1 MKKILK
7 LILLIGVLSLTLTYL
22 QKVDAATYNG
32 KLYDVYHPNS
42 GFSVFA
48 AESTGYMDYNSWM
61 IKSSID
67 NRIYYCID
75 PAIALGE
82 AKEGSFN
89 YITGKSNIIG
99 KANITEDKYNKILL
113 ISYYGYGYKNANI
126 DHTSKKW
133 YGITQVMIWE
143 IMRPDLTWTF
153 KESRYSTPNKSLYT
167 KEVNEINTLV
177 KNHEKTA
184 SFTDKKLKLL
194 LGESI
199 TLTDTNNVLAYFFRV
214 NNPKNLTVKENN
226 NKVTI
231 TANKVGKEAINYS
244 KRTHTTEKFT
254 LFTSTIYQDIISMG
268 MPTLPYFQISVE
280 VTGGTVNLQK
290 VDSQTN
296 KNESQGEAT
305 LKDAIYGVYDHNNN
319 LVGEI
324 ITDEKGQGQI
334 ILDYG
339 KYSIKEIKAPKGY
352 KINSK
357 VYEFEINENNNE
369 INLTVAD
376 EVIRGQI
383 LLTKTQGGSGE
394 NFIPEIGAE
403 FNVINAKGDIVNK
416 IITNEKG
423 LAKISLPY
431 GTYIITQTKGTSGY
445 IMAENTTITIDKE
458 QIYELNIKNLKPS
471 KLILTKIDLKTNN
484 KLPNAVIE
492 VYDENNTLIY
502 TGKTDSNGQIHLEN
516 LKIGKYYILEKEA
529 PKYYKL
535 NKDKIYF
542 EVLEHGKLIELTLTN
557 SKNKGKLIFYKYDS
571 NSNKKLANCYIEIYD
586 TNNNQKIYEGSTN
599 SNGQII
605 IENLDAGSYCIYEK
619 ISPKGYIK
627 SKDKICFEMKNDN
640 EIIKV
645 EMSNDPILEVP
656 DTMLMEFNTIK
667 FLGILFIGLGVGFII
682 YEKISYKN
690 AKK

>member
-1 MKKILK
+1 
-7 LILLIGVLSLTLTYL
+7 
-22 QKVDAATYNG
+22 
-32 KLYDVYHPNS
+32 
-42 GFSVFA
+42 
-48 AESTGYMDYNSWM
+48 
-61 IKSSID
+61 
-67 NRIYYCID
+67 
-75 PAIALGE
+75 
-82 AKEGSFN
+82 
-89 YITGKSNIIG
+89 
-99 KANITEDKYNKILL
+99 
-113 ISYYGYGYKNANI
+113 
-126 DHTSKKW
+126 
-133 YGITQVMIWE
+133 
-143 IMRPDLTWTF
+143 
-153 KESRYSTPNKSLYT
+153 
-167 KEVNEINTLV
+167 
-177 KNHEKTA
+177 
-184 SFTDKKLKLL
+184 
-194 LGESI
+194 
-199 TLTDTNNVLAYFFRV
+199 
-214 NNPKNLTVKENN
+214 
-226 NKVTI
+226 
-231 TANKVGKEAINYS
+231 
-244 KRTHTTEKFT
+244 
-254 LFTSTIYQDIISMG
+254 

-458 QIYELNIKNLKPS
+458 QNYELNIKNLKPS

-502 TGKTDSNGQIHLEN
+502 TGKLIVMV
-516 LKIGKYYILEKEA
+516 KYI
-529 PKYYKL
+529 
-535 NKDKIYF
+535 
-542 EVLEHGKLIELTLTN
+542 
-557 SKNKGKLIFYKYDS
+557 
-571 NSNKKLANCYIEIYD
+571 
-586 TNNNQKIYEGSTN
+586 
-599 SNGQII
+599 
-605 IENLDAGSYCIYEK
+605 
-619 ISPKGYIK
+619 
-627 SKDKICFEMKNDN
+627 
-640 EIIKV
+640 
-645 EMSNDPILEVP
+645 
-656 DTMLMEFNTIK
+656 
-667 FLGILFIGLGVGFII
+667 
-682 YEKISYKN
+682 
-690 AKK
+690 